1 MKSLNQIIKE
11 EVRNLKKEQYQKR
24 YPIPPEIIIALED
37 KLKMSPLI
45 RFVKDVKAL
54 NSIPPAYKIILHNDQ
69 YFDIYYES
77 FSLMMKIQAREYY
90 ILDMEERS
98 NAIEHIN
105 RLMTIRP
112 VPSVIP
118 SEEEEEIEDFEDETP
133 PPEGGPEAPEPEEPE
148 EPEELEEP
156 EPGMEV

>member
-1 MKSLNQIIKE
+1 MKNLNQIIKE
-11 EVRNLKKEQYQKR
+11 EVRSLKLEQDTKR

-37 KLKMSPLI
+37 KLKMNPII

-69 YFDIYYES
+69 YFDIYYED
-77 FSLMMKIQAREYY
+77 FSLMVKIQAREYY
-90 ILDMEERS
+90 LMDLEERS

-118 SEEEEEIEDFEDETP
+118 SEEEEEEIEDFEDEDM
-133 PPEGGPEAPEPEEPE
+133 EPEEAAPPE
-148 EPEELEEP
+148 EPEELEAP

>member
-1 MKSLNQIIKE
+1 MKSIHQIIKE
-11 EVRNLKKEQYQKR
+11 EVRSLKKEQTER
-24 YPIPPEIIIALED
+24 YSIPPEIVVALED

-45 RFVKDVKAL
+45 RFVKDVRAL

-77 FSLMMKIQAREYY
+77 FSLMLKIQAREYY
-90 ILDMEERS
+90 LMDMEERS

-112 VPSVIP
+112 VPSVLP
-118 SEEEEEIEDFEDETP
+118 SEEEDEEIEDFEDETP
-133 PPEGGPEAPEPEEPE
+133 PPPDAEEAPPEE
-148 EPEELEEP
+148 EELGEP
-156 EPGMEV
+156 EPGMEA

>member
-1 MKSLNQIIKE
+1 M
-11 EVRNLKKEQYQKR
+11 Y
-24 YPIPPEIIIALED
+24 
-37 KLKMSPLI
+37 PLI

-69 YFDIYYES
+69 YFDIYYED
-77 FSLMMKIQAREYY
+77 FSLMLKIQAREYY
-90 ILDMEERS
+90 LLDYEERS

-118 SEEEEEIEDFEDETP
+118 SEEEEEEIEDFEDETP
-133 PPEGGPEAPEPEEPE
+133 EEAPSPPPE
-148 EPEELEEP
+148 EPEELGEP
-156 EPGMEV
+156 EPGMEA

>member
-11 EVRNLKKEQYQKR
+11 EIRNLKKEQTER
-24 YPIPPEIIIALED
+24 YAIPPEIVNALED
-37 KLKMSPLI
+37 KLKMSPII

-69 YFDIYYES
+69 YFDIYYED
-77 FSLMMKIQAREYY
+77 FSLMLRIQAREYY
-90 ILDMEERS
+90 LMDLEERS

-118 SEEEEEIEDFEDETP
+118 SEEEEEIEDFEDEI
-133 PPEGGPEAPEPEEPE
+133 PPEGEETPPEEPE
-148 EPEELEEP
+148 EPEELGEP
-156 EPGMEV
+156 EPGMEA

>member
-1 MKSLNQIIKE
+1 MKNLNQIIKE
-11 EVRNLKKEQYQKR
+11 EVRNLKKEQTER
-24 YPIPPEIIIALED
+24 YSIPPEIVVVLED

-54 NSIPPAYKIILHNDQ
+54 NSIPPAYKIIMHNDQ

-77 FSLMMKIQAREYY
+77 FSLMVKIQAREYY
-90 ILDMEERS
+90 LMDMEERS
-98 NAIEHIN
+98 NAVEHIN

-112 VPSVIP
+112 VPSVLP
-118 SEEEEEIEDFEDETP
+118 SEEEDEEIEDFENETP
-133 PPEGGPEAPEPEEPE
+133 PEGEESPPPPP

-156 EPGMEV
+156 EPGMEA

>member
-1 MKSLNQIIKE
+1 MKNLNQIIKE
-11 EVRNLKKEQYQKR
+11 EVRNLKKEQTER
-24 YPIPPEIIIALED
+24 YSIPPEIVVALED

-54 NSIPPAYKIILHNDQ
+54 NSIPPAYKIIMHNDQ

-77 FSLMMKIQAREYY
+77 FSLMVKIQAREYY
-90 ILDMEERS
+90 LMDMEERS
-98 NAIEHIN
+98 NAVEHIN

-112 VPSVIP
+112 VPSVLP
-118 SEEEEEIEDFEDETP
+118 SEEEDEEIEDFENETP
-133 PPEGGPEAPEPEEPE
+133 PEGEESPPPPP

-156 EPGMEV
+156 EPGMEA

>member
-11 EVRNLKKEQYQKR
+11 EVKSLKLEQDIKK
-24 YPIPPEIIIALED
+24 YPIPPEIIIALEE
-37 KLKMSPLI
+37 KLKMNPI
-45 RFVKDVKAL
+45 VRFVKDVKAL

-69 YFDIYYES
+69 YFDIYYED
-77 FSLMMKIQAREYY
+77 FSLMVKIQAREYY
-90 ILDMEERS
+90 LMDMEERS

-118 SEEEEEIEDFEDETP
+118 SEEEDEEIDNFEDEAPEGEETP
-133 PPEGGPEAPEPEEPE
+133 PPPPEEE
-148 EPEELEEP
+148 EELGEP
-156 EPGMEV
+156 EPGMEA

>member
-11 EVRNLKKEQYQKR
+11 EIRNLKKEQTER
-24 YPIPPEIIIALED
+24 YAIPPEIVNALED
-37 KLKMSPLI
+37 KLKMSPII

-54 NSIPPAYKIILHNDQ
+54 NSFPPAYKIILHNDQ
-69 YFDIYYES
+69 YFDIYYED
-77 FSLMMKIQAREYY
+77 FSLMLRIQAREYY
-90 ILDMEERS
+90 LMDLEERS

-118 SEEEEEIEDFEDETP
+118 SEEEEEIEDFEDEI
-133 PPEGGPEAPEPEEPE
+133 PPEGEETPPEEPE
-148 EPEELEEP
+148 EPEELGEP
-156 EPGMEV
+156 EPGMEA

>member
-11 EVRNLKKEQYQKR
+11 EVRNLKLEQDTKK
-24 YPIPPEIIIALED
+24 YPIPPEIIVALED
-37 KLKMSPLI
+37 KLKMYPLI

-69 YFDIYYES
+69 FFDIYYES
-77 FSLMMKIQAREYY
+77 YSLMLKIQAREYY
-90 ILDMEERS
+90 LLDYEERS

-118 SEEEEEIEDFEDETP
+118 SEEEEEEEIEDFEAETP
-133 PPEGGPEAPEPEEPE
+133 EEESPPE
-148 EPEELEEP
+148 EPEELGEP
-156 EPGMEV
+156 EPGMEA

>member
-1 MKSLNQIIKE
+1 MKNLNQIIKE
-11 EVRNLKKEQYQKR
+11 EVRNLKKEQTER
-24 YPIPPEIIIALED
+24 YSIPPEIVVALED
-37 KLKMSPLI
+37 KLQMKPII

-54 NSIPPAYKIILHNDQ
+54 NSIPPAYKIIMHNDQ

-77 FSLMMKIQAREYY
+77 FSLMVKIQAREYY
-90 ILDMEERS
+90 LMDMEERS

-118 SEEEEEIEDFEDETP
+118 SEEEDEEIEDFEDETP
-133 PPEGGPEAPEPEEPE
+133 PEEDAPPPPPE

-156 EPGMEV
+156 EPGMEA

>member
-11 EVRNLKKEQYQKR
+11 EVRSLKLEQDIKR
-24 YPIPPEIIIALED
+24 YPIPPEIIIALEE
-37 KLKMSPLI
+37 KLQMKPII
-45 RFVKDVKAL
+45 RFVKDTKAL

-69 YFDIYYES
+69 YFDIYYEDY
-77 FSLMMKIQAREYY
+77 SLMVKIQAREYY
-90 ILDMEERS
+90 LMDLEERS
-98 NAIEHIN
+98 NATEHIN

-118 SEEEEEIEDFEDETP
+118 SEEEDEEIEDFEDETP
-133 PPEGGPEAPEPEEPE
+133 PEEDAPPPPPE

-156 EPGMEV
+156 EPGMEA

>member
-1 MKSLNQIIKE
+1 MN
-11 EVRNLKKEQYQKR
+11 
-24 YPIPPEIIIALED
+24 PIV
-37 KLKMSPLI
+37 

-69 YFDIYYES
+69 YFDIYYED
-77 FSLMMKIQAREYY
+77 FSLMVKIQAREYY
-90 ILDMEERS
+90 LMDMEERS

-118 SEEEEEIEDFEDETP
+118 SEEEDEEIDNFEDEAPEGEETP
-133 PPEGGPEAPEPEEPE
+133 PPPPEEE
-148 EPEELEEP
+148 EELGEP
-156 EPGMEV
+156 EPGMEA

>member
-1 MKSLNQIIKE
+1 MKNLNQIIKE
-11 EVRNLKKEQYQKR
+11 EVRNLKKEQTER
-24 YPIPPEIIIALED
+24 YPIPPEIVVALED
-37 KLKMSPLI
+37 KLQMKPII

-77 FSLMMKIQAREYY
+77 FSLMLRIQAREYY
-90 ILDMEERS
+90 LMDLEERS
-98 NAIEHIN
+98 NAVEHIN

-118 SEEEEEIEDFEDETP
+118 SEEEEEEIEDFEAEEPEGEVVP
-133 PPEGGPEAPEPEEPE
+133 PPSTPE

-156 EPGMEV
+156 EPGMEA